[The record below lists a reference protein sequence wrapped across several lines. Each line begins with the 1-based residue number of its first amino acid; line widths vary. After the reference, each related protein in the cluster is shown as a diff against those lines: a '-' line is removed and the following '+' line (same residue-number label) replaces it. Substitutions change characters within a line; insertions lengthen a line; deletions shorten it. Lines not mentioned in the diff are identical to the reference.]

1 MSSSDHLSRREII
14 KGACTLYAATALGCA
29 GETTY
34 TQSEL
39 TQLEV
44 WRKRADQLE
53 TVGEY
58 VYSAEEYPE
67 GMNAD
72 VHVPEV
78 TIANGYVTAFIDH
91 VMEKEHWI
99 TTIYFRDQTGSVFY
113 LREFLPT
120 EVDEGYDK
128 GVTAYAEIPKGVEEI
143 AAFAF
148 CNKHDHWWSGFLPV
162 N

>member
-1 MSSSDHLSRREII
+1 MKLSNHLSRREII
-14 KGACTLYAATALGCA
+14 KGACTLYVTTALGCA

-34 TQSEL
+34 TQNEL

-44 WRKRADQLE
+44 WRQRADKLE
-53 TVGEY
+53 TVAEY

-67 GMNAD
+67 GLDAGS
-72 VHVPEV
+72 HVPSV
-78 TIANGYVTAFIDH
+78 TIANGYVTAFVDH

-99 TTIYFRDQTGSVFY
+99 TTIYFRDQAGTVFY
-113 LREFLPT
+113 LREFLYT
-120 EVDEGYDK
+120 EVDEGYEK
-128 GVTAYAEIPKGVEEI
+128 GVTAYAPIPEGVSEV

-148 CNKHDHWWSGFLPV
+148 CNQHDHWWSGFQPV